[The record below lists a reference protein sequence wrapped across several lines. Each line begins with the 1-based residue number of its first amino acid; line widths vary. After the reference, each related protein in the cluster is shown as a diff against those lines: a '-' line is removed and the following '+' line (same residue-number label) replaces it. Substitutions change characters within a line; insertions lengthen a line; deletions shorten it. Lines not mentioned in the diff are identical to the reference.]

1 MKNIADKTVLLEL
14 AKRIKSLRKQKGL
27 TQAECYNDTGINFGR
42 IERGIRDISFTTLLK
57 LCAYFEIPAKDF
69 FDGYFES

>member
-1 MKNIADKTVLLEL
+1 MRNIEDKTVLLEL
-14 AKRIKSLRKQKGL
+14 AKRIKTLRKRKGL

-69 FDGYFES
+69 FAF